1 MTTFIQ
7 LCSPAWLQ
15 RSLRATV
22 LAVAATVAVPTL
34 VQAQGVT
41 ATLDNAASTE
51 RLIAEF
57 GGWVGNRHDADQVIT
72 TLRSGRPTAMAGA
85 ASQQPA
91 TGALG
96 YGEVRLALKL
106 AQGALAQQG
115 VAYPDAAQLQAAL
128 HGGVLRTAQGEQTLE
143 GVLPQKAQGT
153 GWATMADRYGLTTED
168 MLPPPGK
175 AVTVKRLAEPSAKTK
190 AKAGA
195 KGRAKTSAKAKS
207 ATKGKTAAKGSAK
220 SSAKKTTGKTK
231 AKATGKATKAA
242 SSKAKPAAAAKK

>member
-7 LCSPAWLQ
+7 FCSPEWLL

-22 LAVAATVAVPTL
+22 LAVAAAVAVPAL

-57 GGWVGNRHDADQVIT
+57 GGWIGNHHDADQLIT
-72 TLRSGRPTAMAGA
+72 TLRSGRPTATAGA
-85 ASQQPA
+85 ASREPA

-175 AVTVKRLAEPSAKTK
+175 AVTVKRLAEPSAKAK

-195 KGRAKTSAKAKS
+195 KGKAKTSAKAKS
-207 ATKGKTAAKGSAK
+207 STKGKAAAKSGV
-220 SSAKKTTGKTK
+220 KKATGKT
-231 AKATGKATKAA
+231 TGKATKAA
-242 SSKAKPAAAAKK
+242 SSKAKPAAAKK

>member
-7 LCSPAWLQ
+7 FCSPEWLQ
-15 RSLRATV
+15 RCLRATV
-22 LAVAATVAVPTL
+22 LAVAAAVAVPAL

-57 GGWVGNRHDADQVIT
+57 GGWIGNHHDADQLIT
-72 TLRSGRPTAMAGA
+72 TLRSGRPTATAGA
-85 ASQQPA
+85 ASREPA

-128 HGGVLRTAQGEQTLE
+128 HGGVLHTAQGEQTLE
-143 GVLPQKAQGT
+143 GVLPLKAQGT

-175 AVTVKRLAEPSAKTK
+175 PVVVKRLMEPSAKAK

-195 KGRAKTSAKAKS
+195 KGKAKTSAKAKS
-207 ATKGKTAAKGSAK
+207 SPKGKAGAK
-220 SSAKKTTGKTK
+220 SGVK
-231 AKATGKATKAA
+231 KATGKATKAA
-242 SSKAKPAAAAKK
+242 SSKAKPAAAKK

>member
-7 LCSPAWLQ
+7 FCSPEWLQ

-22 LAVAATVAVPTL
+22 LAVAAAVAVPAL

-57 GGWVGNRHDADQVIT
+57 GGWVGNRHDADQLIT
-72 TLRSGRPTAMAGA
+72 TLRSGRPTATAGA
-85 ASQQPA
+85 ASREPA

-153 GWATMADRYGLTTED
+153 GWATMAERYGLTTED
-168 MLPPPGK
+168 LLPPPGK
-175 AVTVKRLAEPSAKTK
+175 PVVVKRLMEPSAKAK

-195 KGRAKTSAKAKS
+195 KGKAKSSAKAKS
-207 ATKGKTAAKGSAK
+207 STKGKAAAKGSAK
-220 SSAKKTTGKTK
+220 SSAKKATGKTAGK
-231 AKATGKATKAA
+231 TTGKATKAA
-242 SSKAKPAAAAKK
+242 HSKAKPSAAKK